1 MNKIKYFLIHFEML
15 AYLFSIVLGIGA
27 AESSQWGWSYLL
39 LFGPFVIGEILDFNS
54 HIHFLEIYD
63 RAWNIKL
70 KSSK

>member
-15 AYLFSIVLGIGA
+15 AYVFSVILGIGA
-27 AESSQWGWSYLL
+27 AEVSQWGWACLL
-39 LFGPFVIGEILDFNS
+39 LFGPFVVGEILNFES
-54 HIHFLEIYD
+54 HIKFLEIYD